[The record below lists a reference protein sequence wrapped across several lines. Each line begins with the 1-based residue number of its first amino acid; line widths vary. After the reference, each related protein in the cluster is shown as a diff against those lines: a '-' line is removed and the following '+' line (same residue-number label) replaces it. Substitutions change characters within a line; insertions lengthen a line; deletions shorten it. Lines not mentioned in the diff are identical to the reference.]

1 MPEINE
7 SELKFR
13 IKENPAGAYLL
24 CGDETYL
31 VKFYTQQL
39 IKATV
44 DESFAE
50 FNLHTFECED
60 TDLSEIYD
68 ASLSIPMM
76 AASKCVV
83 VKDYPVKDASDKD
96 FSALE
101 ELLKENPPDNCLIF
115 TYPTQQPKPNE
126 IKKLAGLF
134 SAYGYVLKANKLTP
148 AELVKVV
155 EKGAKKRGKAFDKG
169 VASYLVGNVG
179 DDLNLLGNEL
189 EKVCAYAGEVIKKS
203 DVDAVCV
210 RSLDANAVFMVMDLA
225 RGSFEKAFLT
235 LSKLFE
241 LREDEYMILGA
252 VIAQYAFIYRAKAAS
267 SAGKSNGEL
276 IAAYESYKGREKR
289 LNTAAQMAK
298 NMSFAQITACM
309 EILADADN
317 QMKSTQNDK
326 RQLLEETF
334 VKLARVKNQ

>member
-1 MPEINE
+1 MPEITE
-7 SELKFR
+7 SELKLR

-39 IKATV
+39 IKASV

-50 FNLHTFECED
+50 FNLHTFECSD

-68 ASLSIPMM
+68 SSLSIPMM
-76 AASKCVV
+76 AESKCVV
-83 VKDYPVKDASDKD
+83 VKDYPAKDASDKD
-96 FSALE
+96 LAALE

-115 TYPTQQPKPNE
+115 TYPTQQPKANE
-126 IKKLAGLF
+126 IKKMLGVF
-134 SAYGYVLKANKLTP
+134 SEHGYVLRAGKKSPT
-148 AELVKVV
+148 ELAKVI
-155 EKGAKKRGKAFDKG
+155 EKGAKKRGKTFDNG
-169 VASYLVGNVG
+169 VASYLVTCVG
-179 DDLNLLGNEL
+179 DDLNQLGNEL
-189 EKVCAYAGEVIKKS
+189 EKVCAYSGDVIKKS

-210 RSLDANAVFMVMDLA
+210 RSLDANAIFMVMDLA
-225 RGSFEKAFLT
+225 RGNFEKAFIT

-252 VIAQYAFIYRAKAAS
+252 VIAQYAFIYRAKAGS
-267 SAGKSNGEL
+267 SAGKSAGDI
-276 IAAYESYKGREKR
+276 IAAYDSYKGKEKR

-298 NMSFAQITACM
+298 NITFSQITACM

-326 RQLLEETF
+326 RLLLEQTF

>member
-7 SELKFR
+7 SELKLR
-13 IKENPAGAYLL
+13 IKENPAGAYML

-83 VKDYPVKDASDKD
+83 VKDYPVKDATDKD
-96 FSALE
+96 FFALE

-289 LNTAAQMAK
+289 LAGAATMAK

>member
-1 MPEINE
+1 MPEISE
-7 SELKFR
+7 KELKTK

-24 CGDETYL
+24 FGDETFL
-31 VKFYTQQL
+31 VKFYTEQL

-44 DESFAE
+44 DEAFSE
-50 FNLHTFECED
+50 FNLHNFECID
-60 TDLSEIYD
+60 TGLSEIYD

-76 AASKCVV
+76 AESKCVV
-83 VKDYPVKDASDKD
+83 VKDYPAKDASDRD
-96 FSALE
+96 LSALE
-101 ELLKENPPDNCLIF
+101 ELLKDNPPDNCLIF
-115 TYPTQQPKPNE
+115 TYPTQPPKATE
-126 IKKLAGLF
+126 IKKMLGIF
-134 SAYGYVLKANKLTP
+134 SEYGCVLKAGKMTP
-148 AELVKVV
+148 AELAKTL
-155 EKGAKKRGKAFDKG
+155 EKGAKKRGKVFDKG
-169 VASYLVGNVG
+169 VASYLVSNVG

-189 EKVCAYAGEVIKKS
+189 EKVCAYADETIKKS

-225 RGSFEKAFLT
+225 RGNFEKAFLT
-235 LSKLFE
+235 LSNLFE

-252 VIAQYAFIYRAKAAS
+252 VIAQYAFIYRAKAAA
-267 SAGKSNGEL
+267 SAGKSNVEL

-326 RQLLEETF
+326 RRLLEETF
-334 VKLARVKNQ
+334 VKLPRVKKQ

>member
-7 SELKFR
+7 SELKLR
-13 IKENPAGAYLL
+13 IKENPAGAYML

-83 VKDYPVKDASDKD
+83 VKDYPVKDATDKD

-289 LNTAAQMAK
+289 LAGAATMAK